1 MSDNCNLYSF
11 PSNTLEALSM
21 LYMQNQD
28 LKGKSVKE
36 ITEIYYDTYYEI
48 RSISTEIKKNSYNK
62 FFNQ

>member
-48 RSISTEIKKNSYNK
+48 RSISTEIK
-62 FFNQ
+62 